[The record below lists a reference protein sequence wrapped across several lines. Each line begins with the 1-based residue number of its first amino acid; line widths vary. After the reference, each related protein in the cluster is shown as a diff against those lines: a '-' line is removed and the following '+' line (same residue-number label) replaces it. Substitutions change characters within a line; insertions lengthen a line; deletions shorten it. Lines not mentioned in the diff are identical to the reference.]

1 MAIVQNPIT
10 GRTRK
15 KFGSAVFSKQFGK
28 NTLRSKPIEVSNPRT
43 EKQKMQR
50 SKFSLM
56 VELSRMFLSF
66 IRIGFKQSS
75 IGMSEFNTFVKSN
88 IKTVITGVYPNY
100 TIDFPNLIVAKG
112 SLTGADDAAVTAEAG
127 KKVAVTWNDNS
138 GYGDALDSDIAMVL
152 VLNYDKKGMK
162 ADTASATRGDE
173 TCEITVPDSWV
184 GDTVHVYLSF
194 MTEEGNKVANSVYID
209 SVVVLT

>member
-88 IKTVITGVYPNY
+88 IKTVITGVYP
-100 TIDFPNLIVAKG
+100 
-112 SLTGADDAAVTAEAG
+112 
-127 KKVAVTWNDNS
+127 KV
-138 GYGDALDSDIAMVL
+138 LPIL
-152 VLNYDKKGMK
+152 
-162 ADTASATRGDE
+162 
-173 TCEITVPDSWV
+173 
-184 GDTVHVYLSF
+184 
-194 MTEEGNKVANSVYID
+194 
-209 SVVVLT
+209 